1 MSLKPVPKIPVTK
14 LRSLYGMFDLFC
26 SLECHL
32 AMAEEARRDHN
43 PATLAELFQRS
54 VERFTEYSNVE
65 EPFYPDHPPRKE
77 LPDPQGIDRIGG
89 TTSLTSFLKAAGTA
103 QVVENPDLD
112 FVFVDRELVPA
123 RTTGNALFENGDPSI
138 RVRRLDWLLANAHD
152 QLPVIAEVK
161 VGNDKDPF
169 YALVQLLMY
178 AAELVTPAQLTRLRR
193 HYPDRFKLPASAGGV
208 TDAQGPVMDL
218 YIIISSYN
226 PRSEPRQEILEATSE
241 LAQRLVVEEGVS
253 RYIRKIA
260 CLDVALERDKQ
271 LRFTKVFSYSD
282 S

>member
-1 MSLKPVPKIPVTK
+1 MAAVASKIPVTS

-43 PATLAELFQRS
+43 PAVLAELFQRS
-54 VERFTEYSNVE
+54 VERFSEYSNVE
-65 EPFYPDHPPRKE
+65 EPFYPDRPPRKE

-89 TTSLTSFLKAAGTA
+89 TLSLTAFLKAAGTA
-103 QVVENPDLD
+103 RVVDNPDLD

-123 RTTGNALFENGDPSI
+123 RTTGNAFFENDDPSI

-152 QLPVIAEVK
+152 QLPGIAEVK
-161 VGNDKDPF
+161 VGNDKNPF

-178 AAELVTPAQLTRLRR
+178 AAELVTPAQLSRLRR
-193 HYPDRFKLPASAGGV
+193 HYPDRFKLPDSAGGG

-218 YIIISSYN
+218 YIVISNYN
-226 PRSEPRQEILEATSE
+226 PRSDLRQEILETTSQ
-241 LAQRLVVEEGVS
+241 LAQRLVVEKGVS

-260 CLDVALERDKQ
+260 CLDVTLEKDKQ
-271 LRFTKVFSYSD
+271 LRFTKVFEYFD
-282 S
+282 R

>member
-1 MSLKPVPKIPVTK
+1 MAATASKIPVTS

-32 AMAEEARRDHN
+32 AMAEEAQRDHN
-43 PATLAELFQRS
+43 PATLAEFFQMS
-54 VERFTEYSNVE
+54 VERFSEYSNVE

-77 LPDPQGIDRIGG
+77 LPDPEGIDRIGG
-89 TTSLTSFLKAAGTA
+89 TLSLTAFLKAAGTGR
-103 QVVENPDLD
+103 VVENPDLD

-123 RTTGNALFENGDPSI
+123 RTTGNAFFENDEPSI

-152 QLPVIAEVK
+152 QLPIIAEVK
-161 VGNDKDPF
+161 VGNDKNPF

-208 TDAQGPVMDL
+208 TDAQGPVMNL
-218 YIIISSYN
+218 YIVISNYN
-226 PRSEPRQEILEATSE
+226 PRSNLRQEILETTSQ
-241 LAQRLVVEEGVS
+241 LAQRLVVEKGVS

-260 CLDVALERDKQ
+260 CLDVTLEKDKQ
-271 LRFTKVFSYSD
+271 LRFTKVFAYSD
-282 S
+282 R